1 MLKRILRSLA
11 HSSGYEVISLECARA
26 NRRCVSTLLK
36 EGQVNLVVDVGA
48 NSGQFAGWV
57 REIGYRGRLMSF
69 EPLLEA
75 HQRLSRAARRDPFWT
90 VAPRMALG
98 DKSEEIDIHVS
109 GNSVSSSIL
118 PMLFTHQEAE
128 PGSAYVQTERV
139 QINRLD
145 DVCQLFPEDRLLL
158 KVDVQGYEKS
168 VLDGAA
174 RVLNYCRAIII
185 EMSLVPLYEGQT
197 SAIELWEYL
206 VNLGFQAFDLSPGFR
221 EPRSGRMLQ
230 MDGVFWK
237 P

>member
-1 MLKRILRSLA
+1 MLKRIIRSLA
-11 HSSGYEVISLECARA
+11 HSSGYEISSLESAQA
-26 NRRCVSTLLK
+26 HRRCVSTLLK
-36 EGQVNLVVDVGA
+36 EGQVNLVIDVGA
-48 NSGQFAGWV
+48 NCGQFAGWV
-57 REIGYRGRLMSF
+57 REIGYRGSLLSF

-75 HQRLSRAARRDPFWT
+75 HERLSKAARGDPFWT

-98 DKSEEIDIHVS
+98 DKPEEIDIHVS

-118 PMLFTHQEAE
+118 PMLLTHQEAE
-128 PGSAYVQTERV
+128 PGSAYIQTEKV

-145 DVCQLFPEDRLLL
+145 DVCQLLPENRILL

-174 RVLNYCRAIII
+174 RVLNYCRAIIVEI
-185 EMSLVPLYEGQT
+185 SLVPLYEGQT
-197 SAIELWEYL
+197 SAVELWNHL

-221 EPRSGRMLQ
+221 EQRSGRMLQ